1 MYNVGQSNGPAPR
14 SDVNRPQQGNVA
26 IVPGPNRGNL
36 QTPQVAF
43 VPNHIRPTGHAVDPH
58 NPGPFNYP
66 ASRDGHGAPVTPA
79 IVPGNQPR
87 GENSLAQRGHGAP
100 VTPAILPGN
109 QSRGENSLAQRGH
122 GGFTGP
128 HKS

>member
-1 MYNVGQSNGPAPR
+1 MYVGQGNGPVPR
-14 SDVNRPQQGNVA
+14 PDVNRPQQGNVA
-26 IVPGPNRGNL
+26 IVPGPNRGN
-36 QTPQVAF
+36 PQPIQALI
-43 VPNHIRPTGHAVDPH
+43 PNHIRPTGHAVDPR
-58 NPGPFNYP
+58 NPAPFNHP

-79 IVPGNQPR
+79 IGPGNQPR
-87 GENSLAQRGHGAP
+87 GGTPLSNRGHGAP